1 MVGVT
6 HQGDTMK
13 DKSPPTTT
21 VSTNIGAETREAL
34 ETKAEAFN
42 ITRSLYIKH
51 VLDQWVNTNQKL
63 LIVER

>member
-1 MVGVT
+1 
-6 HQGDTMK
+6 MK

-42 ITRSLYIKH
+42 ITRSLYIKIGRAH
-51 VLDQWVNTNQKL
+51 V
-63 LIVER
+63 